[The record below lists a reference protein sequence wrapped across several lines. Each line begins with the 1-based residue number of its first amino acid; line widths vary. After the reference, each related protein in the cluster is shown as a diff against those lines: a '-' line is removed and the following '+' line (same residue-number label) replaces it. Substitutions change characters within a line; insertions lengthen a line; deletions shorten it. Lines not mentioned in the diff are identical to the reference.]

1 MVYFFGCIALL
12 VAGYFIYG
20 TFVDRVFGPNPNR
33 PTPAITMNDGVDY
46 VEMSSKKIFLIQ
58 LLNIAGLGPI
68 FGPILGALY
77 GPSALIW
84 IVIGCIFGGA
94 VHDYFSGMLSIRS
107 GGQSIPDVVGNHL
120 GIGFKQFMRI
130 FSIVLLLLVGVV
142 FVLGP
147 AKLLGSMTG
156 LAVPAWVAIIF
167 AYYFLATILPVDKI
181 IGRLYPLFGAVLI
194 FMAVGLSAALI
205 FKGYQFFPEM
215 TLSNLH
221 PKELPMWPL
230 MFITI
235 ACGAISG
242 FHATQSPLMAR
253 CVKNEKHGRPLF
265 YGAMIGE
272 GIIALIWATLGMS
285 FYSGAEALNTA
296 LGQGGPAYVVNE
308 ISTALLGPFGG
319 LLAII
324 GVVILP
330 ISSGDTAFRSARL
343 IIADFFKLQQ
353 KDSSKRLMLAV
364 PLFVIGFLVSRGDFG
379 LIWRY
384 FGWANQTLA
393 TIVLWTSA
401 AYLIKEAKLHW
412 IATIPATFMTAVA
425 TTYLAY
431 AKIGFGLPM
440 SLATPIGIAVAVFS
454 LAIFMIKFRNA
465 GAIKDTAIQSGDL

>member
-1 MVYFFGCIALL
+1 
-12 VAGYFIYG
+12 
-20 TFVDRVFGPNPNR
+20 
-33 PTPAITMNDGVDY
+33 
-46 VEMSSKKIFLIQ
+46 
-58 LLNIAGLGPI
+58 
-68 FGPILGALY
+68 
-77 GPSALIW
+77 
-84 IVIGCIFGGA
+84 
-94 VHDYFSGMLSIRS
+94 
-107 GGQSIPDVVGNHL
+107 
-120 GIGFKQFMRI
+120 
-130 FSIVLLLLVGVV
+130 
-142 FVLGP
+142 
-147 AKLLGSMTG
+147 
-156 LAVPAWVAIIF
+156 
-167 AYYFLATILPVDKI
+167 
-181 IGRLYPLFGAVLI
+181 
-194 FMAVGLSAALI
+194 
-205 FKGYQFFPEM
+205 
-215 TLSNLH
+215 
-221 PKELPMWPL
+221 
-230 MFITI
+230 
-235 ACGAISG
+235 
-242 FHATQSPLMAR
+242 MAR
-253 CVKNEKHGRPLF
+253 CVKTEKHGRPLF

-353 KDSSKRLMLAV
+353 KETSKRLLLAV

-393 TIVLWTSA
+393 TVVLWTSA

-431 AKIGFGLPM
+431 AKIGFGL
-440 SLATPIGIAVAVFS
+440 SLNVATPIGIVVAILCLVLF
-454 LAIFMIKFRNA
+454 LIKFRNVEA
-465 GAIKDTAIQSGDL
+465 GVEDVVIESGEI